1 MKIIGMNSEHDT
13 SFAVL
18 EGGIPIFHAELERYT
33 RNKEEPGDCFAF
45 LADTYPEYEKVK
57 NLAHCVHWRD
67 GKRIEERFP
76 ESFAKIVGKDK
87 VFYEPG
93 HHEAHAANAFFSS
106 NFDEALIV
114 TMDGGGHDYLPNN
127 MGGSDAFIHYQLHA
141 EVLPWHQSDAD
152 TKTVAGTAFT
162 LWHGKGNKIY
172 NIFTFPQNILDIG
185 GAWTNILRN
194 LGMSIGPPYGNQAG
208 TLMAMASMGDLA
220 GPADELLKLF
230 LGTKFSPVIALA
242 KEAQSGEHVHDYMIR
257 FMKEKNLSAFDLAAA
272 LQRATEITVKH
283 VIAYY
288 SELAIKNNIRNLCLS
303 GGVALNSVMTGKMF
317 DWYGGYFENIYIPPV
332 PYDAGL
338 SIGAAQWVWHQ
349 AMDQPRVKWDR
360 NASPYLG
367 ELYGKKDVNAAL
379 QKYSSILGDKINT
392 KTVKDENVVDL
403 LDKQKIV
410 SVFGGRS
417 ESGRRA
423 LGNRSILA
431 DPRAPD
437 MKDKIN
443 KKVKHRQHFRPF
455 APSILREDVAE
466 WFVKD
471 IESPYMSFV
480 IKFREEMQSKVPA
493 VVHVDGTARLQTVT
507 EKDNFWFYNFL
518 KKWKEKTKIP
528 ILLNTS
534 FNDREPIVETPE
546 DAIKCFLKTDI
557 DFLYFY
563 EQGILVGKGD
573 Q

>member
-1 MKIIGMNSEHDT
+1 MNSEHDT

-18 EGGIPIFHAELERYT
+18 EDGIPILHAELERYT

-45 LADTYPEYEKVK
+45 LADTYPEHEKVK
-57 NLAHCVHWRD
+57 YFTHSVYWRED
-67 GKRIEERFP
+67 KRLEDWFP
-76 ESFAKIVGKDK
+76 ESYAKIITKDK
-87 VFYEPG
+87 ILYEPG

-106 NFDEALIV
+106 NFDEAIIV
-114 TMDGGGHDYLPNN
+114 TMDGGGFDYLSKA
-127 MGGSDAFIHYQLHA
+127 MAGSDALINYQLHSNI
-141 EVLPWHQSDAD
+141 LPWRPEIADARIGA
-152 TKTVAGTAFT
+152 TTFT
-162 LWHGKGNKIY
+162 IWHGKGNKIY
-172 NIFTFPQNILDIG
+172 NIFTIPQNMLDIG
-185 GAWTNILRN
+185 GMWNSVLKASN
-194 LGMSIGPPYGNQAG
+194 MSIGPPQGNQAG
-208 TLMAMASMGDLA
+208 TLMAMASMGDLT
-220 GPADELLKLF
+220 GPADEIVKLL
-230 LGTKFSPVIALA
+230 LGVKFSPLVILA
-242 KEAQSGEHVHDYMIR
+242 AAAQNGSFIDRQIKKIME
-257 FMKEKNLSAFDLAAA
+257 ENNLSSFDYAAA
-272 LQRATEITVKH
+272 LQKATEITIRHIINFYSK
-283 VIAYY
+283 IAV
-288 SELAIKNNIRNLCLS
+288 ENNVRNLCLV

-317 DWYGGYFENIYIPPV
+317 DWFDGHYKNIYIPPV

-349 AMDQPRVKWDR
+349 VMDQPRVKWDR
-360 NASPYLG
+360 SASPYLG
-367 ELYGKKDVNAAL
+367 ELYDKRGVDNAL
-379 QKYSSILGDKINT
+379 QKYSSILGNKISV
-392 KTVKDENVVDL
+392 KAVKDKGVVDL
-403 LDKQKIV
+403 LDKQKII
-410 SVFGGRS
+410 SIFGGRS

-431 DPRAPD
+431 DPRSKS

-493 VVHVDGTARLQTVT
+493 VVHIDGTARLQTVT

-573 Q
+573 